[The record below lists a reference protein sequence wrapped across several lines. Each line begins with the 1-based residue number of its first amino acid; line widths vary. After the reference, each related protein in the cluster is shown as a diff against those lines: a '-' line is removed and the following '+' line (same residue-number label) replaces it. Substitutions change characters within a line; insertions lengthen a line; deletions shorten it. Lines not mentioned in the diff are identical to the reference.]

1 MSGAEF
7 QFAWLNDP
15 RLAAHALSPTP
26 VWLWSADATRV
37 LWANP
42 IAAAIFD
49 AASPGA
55 LAALRFESSN
65 PSAAQVGSPGT
76 ELEFAL

>member
-1 MSGAEF
+1 MSGTGF
-7 QFAWLNDP
+7 QFACLSDP

-42 IAAAIFD
+42 TAAAIFD
-49 AASPGA
+49 CR
-55 LAALRFESSN
+55 LARRAGRCPL
-65 PSAAQVGSPGT
+65 
-76 ELEFAL
+76 